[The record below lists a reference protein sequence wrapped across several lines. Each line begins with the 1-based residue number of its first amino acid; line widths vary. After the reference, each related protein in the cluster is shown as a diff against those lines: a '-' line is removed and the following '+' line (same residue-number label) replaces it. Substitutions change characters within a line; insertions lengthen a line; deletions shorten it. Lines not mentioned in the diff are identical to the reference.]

1 MSQQNAGLNQDSV
14 KKVGAYSLADGK
26 IRINYDSGTESVLFE
41 DVSSLSWKSCGHPN
55 YKYYALFLGVILGIL
70 LMDTNIALGCAI
82 GFGSIAAALI
92 GAAVNQVKFDNV
104 IIETRGGKIIVFSV
118 DAGNGS
124 SVMSK
129 IEDDKRNHVGK

>member
-26 IRINYDSGTESVLFE
+26 IRINYESGTESVLFE

-55 YKYYALFLGVILGIL
+55 FKYLALMLGVFPGIL
-70 LMDTNIALGCAI
+70 LMQTNLALGCAVA
-82 GFGSIAAALI
+82 FGSIFVAFI
-92 GAAVNQVKFDNV
+92 VAVAIQVKFDNV

-118 DAGNGS
+118 DAGNGM
-124 SVMSK
+124 SVMTK